1 MGVARLVIAGTPV
14 SWNHYGKKKLIK
26 IAPKD
31 PKEAK
36 AALGLSVSLATS
48 SALNRTSPFAGNW

>member
-14 SWNHYGKKKLIK
+14 SGNYYSKKELTIST
-26 IAPKD
+26 PKD
-31 PKEAK
+31 ARGAK

>member
-1 MGVARLVIAGTPV
+1 MGVARLLLAGTTV
-14 SWNHYGKKKLIK
+14 SWNHYGKKKLAI
-26 IAPKD
+26 IIPKD
-31 PKEAK
+31 PKGAK